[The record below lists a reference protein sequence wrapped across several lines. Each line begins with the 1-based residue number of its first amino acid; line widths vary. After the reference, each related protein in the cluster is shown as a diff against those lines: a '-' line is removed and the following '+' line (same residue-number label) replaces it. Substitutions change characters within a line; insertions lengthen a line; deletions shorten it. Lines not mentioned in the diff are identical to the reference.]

1 MLLEVKN
8 VSYRYN
14 KSSPWILEDVS
25 FTIDSK
31 ERVALVGPSG
41 YGKST
46 LAKIISGYIKP
57 EKGEVLWDGKAL
69 PKNIYCP
76 IQMIYQHPEKSVNPR
91 WKMAKILNEAWKVDN
106 NILQEMGIE
115 KSWFNRWPNELSGGE
130 LQRFCIARVLGPETK
145 FLVCDEISTMLD
157 VITQAQIWNFLL
169 KISQENELGM
179 LVVTHNIELAN
190 RVCDRLLELPKL
202 MYRYKLK
209 LKKRVIYKWE
219 DNMSQSI
226 YEINKSPRIQKLV
239 DKLFE
244 KLPEIESDRA
254 VLLTESY
261 KETEGQ
267 PIIVRRA
274 KAFSH
279 ILKNIPIIIR
289 ENELIVGSA
298 TKAPRSCQVFPEF
311 SYEWL
316 EKEFDTVETRSAD
329 PFYISEDNK
338 EILREVYKYWKGKT
352 TSELATSYMAD
363 ETIRAMEHNIF
374 TPGNYYYN

>member
-69 PKNIYCP
+69 PQNIYCP

-91 WKMAKILNEAWKVDN
+91 WKMAKILNEAWEVDN

-145 FLVCDEISTMLD
+145 LLVCDEISTMLD

-190 RVCDRLLELPKL
+190 RVCDRIIELPKL
-202 MYRYKLK
+202 N
-209 LKKRVIYKWE
+209 KKE
-219 DNMSQSI
+219 
-226 YEINKSPRIQKLV
+226 EI
-239 DKLFE
+239 
-244 KLPEIESDRA
+244 A
-254 VLLTESY
+254 V
-261 KETEGQ
+261 
-267 PIIVRRA
+267 
-274 KAFSH
+274 
-279 ILKNIPIIIR
+279 
-289 ENELIVGSA
+289 
-298 TKAPRSCQVFPEF
+298 
-311 SYEWL
+311 
-316 EKEFDTVETRSAD
+316 
-329 PFYISEDNK
+329 
-338 EILREVYKYWKGKT
+338 
-352 TSELATSYMAD
+352 
-363 ETIRAMEHNIF
+363 
-374 TPGNYYYN
+374 

>member
-69 PKNIYCP
+69 PQNIYCP

-91 WKMAKILNEAWKVDN
+91 WKMAKILNEAWEIDN

-169 KISQENELGM
+169 KTSQENELGM

-190 RVCDRLLELPKL
+190 RVCDRIIELPKL
-202 MYRYKLK
+202 N
-209 LKKRVIYKWE
+209 KKE
-219 DNMSQSI
+219 
-226 YEINKSPRIQKLV
+226 EI
-239 DKLFE
+239 
-244 KLPEIESDRA
+244 A
-254 VLLTESY
+254 V
-261 KETEGQ
+261 
-267 PIIVRRA
+267 
-274 KAFSH
+274 
-279 ILKNIPIIIR
+279 
-289 ENELIVGSA
+289 
-298 TKAPRSCQVFPEF
+298 
-311 SYEWL
+311 
-316 EKEFDTVETRSAD
+316 
-329 PFYISEDNK
+329 
-338 EILREVYKYWKGKT
+338 
-352 TSELATSYMAD
+352 
-363 ETIRAMEHNIF
+363 
-374 TPGNYYYN
+374 

>member
-69 PKNIYCP
+69 PQNIYCP

-91 WKMAKILNEAWKVDN
+91 WKMAKILNEAWEVDN

-190 RVCDRLLELPKL
+190 RVCDRIIELPK
-202 MYRYKLK
+202 
-209 LKKRVIYKWE
+209 
-219 DNMSQSI
+219 
-226 YEINKSPRIQKLV
+226 INKK
-239 DKLFE
+239 E
-244 KLPEIESDRA
+244 EIA
-254 VLLTESY
+254 V
-261 KETEGQ
+261 
-267 PIIVRRA
+267 
-274 KAFSH
+274 
-279 ILKNIPIIIR
+279 
-289 ENELIVGSA
+289 
-298 TKAPRSCQVFPEF
+298 
-311 SYEWL
+311 
-316 EKEFDTVETRSAD
+316 
-329 PFYISEDNK
+329 
-338 EILREVYKYWKGKT
+338 
-352 TSELATSYMAD
+352 
-363 ETIRAMEHNIF
+363 
-374 TPGNYYYN
+374 

>member
-57 EKGEVLWDGKAL
+57 EKGEILWDGKPL
-69 PKNIYCP
+69 PKNVYCP

-91 WKMAKILNEAWKVDN
+91 WKMAKILNEAWEVDN
-106 NILQEMGIE
+106 NILKEMGIE

-190 RVCDRLLELPKL
+190 RVCDRIIELPKL
-202 MYRYKLK
+202 N
-209 LKKRVIYKWE
+209 KKE
-219 DNMSQSI
+219 
-226 YEINKSPRIQKLV
+226 EI
-239 DKLFE
+239 
-244 KLPEIESDRA
+244 A
-254 VLLTESY
+254 V
-261 KETEGQ
+261 
-267 PIIVRRA
+267 
-274 KAFSH
+274 
-279 ILKNIPIIIR
+279 
-289 ENELIVGSA
+289 
-298 TKAPRSCQVFPEF
+298 
-311 SYEWL
+311 
-316 EKEFDTVETRSAD
+316 
-329 PFYISEDNK
+329 
-338 EILREVYKYWKGKT
+338 
-352 TSELATSYMAD
+352 
-363 ETIRAMEHNIF
+363 
-374 TPGNYYYN
+374 

>member
-69 PKNIYCP
+69 PQNIYCP

-91 WKMAKILNEAWKVDN
+91 WKMAKILNEAWEVDN

-145 FLVCDEISTMLD
+145 FLVCDEISTMID

-190 RVCDRLLELPKL
+190 RVCDRIIELPKL
-202 MYRYKLK
+202 N
-209 LKKRVIYKWE
+209 KKE
-219 DNMSQSI
+219 
-226 YEINKSPRIQKLV
+226 EI
-239 DKLFE
+239 
-244 KLPEIESDRA
+244 A
-254 VLLTESY
+254 V
-261 KETEGQ
+261 
-267 PIIVRRA
+267 
-274 KAFSH
+274 
-279 ILKNIPIIIR
+279 
-289 ENELIVGSA
+289 
-298 TKAPRSCQVFPEF
+298 
-311 SYEWL
+311 
-316 EKEFDTVETRSAD
+316 
-329 PFYISEDNK
+329 
-338 EILREVYKYWKGKT
+338 
-352 TSELATSYMAD
+352 
-363 ETIRAMEHNIF
+363 
-374 TPGNYYYN
+374 